1 VNESELKQLL
11 ENHIRDQTQWR
22 EEQNK
27 FSRELLEKQ
36 TRTETKLDSL
46 LLTCPICQA
55 ELREQGKQ
63 IVAIDQ
69 SAKSAHHRI
78 DGIFIFAGILG
89 GLAGTLVNVFASLW
103 SKTSGGGHG

>member
-1 VNESELKQLL
+1 MNELELKQML

-55 ELREQGKQ
+55 EQREQGKQ
-63 IVAIDQ
+63 IVAIEQ

-89 GLAGTLVNVFASLW
+89 GLAGTVVNIFAAIL
-103 SKTSGGGHG
+103 SKTGGGHG

>member
-1 VNESELKQLL
+1 VNELELKELL
-11 ENHIRDQTQWR
+11 ENHIRDQNQWM

-55 ELREQGKQ
+55 ELKEQGKQ
-63 IVAIDQ
+63 VVAVEY

-78 DGIFIFAGILG
+78 DGIFILAGAIG
-89 GLAGTLVNVFASLW
+89 GLTGTLVNIFATIL
-103 SKTSGGGHG
+103 SKFSGGGHG